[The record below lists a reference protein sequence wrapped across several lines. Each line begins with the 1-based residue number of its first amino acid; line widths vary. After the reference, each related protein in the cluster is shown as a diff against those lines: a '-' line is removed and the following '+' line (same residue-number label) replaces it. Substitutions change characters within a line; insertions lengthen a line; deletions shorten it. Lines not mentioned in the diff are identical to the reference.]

1 MGEQR
6 FVRFV
11 LLAALA
17 AAAPAQQPGRDI
29 RVVPAGRRLA
39 LVIGNEAYPKWP
51 LKNPVNDARAMDKA
65 LRDTGFRTDLVING
79 KLRDVEQAVDR
90 FVAALHPGDVAVFY
104 YAGHGVQLSGDNF
117 IVPVDFDAK
126 DEADAKYASYPISR
140 VQERME
146 GSGSQLNVLILD
158 ACRNNPFRTSR
169 AAGGGLGAMNAG
181 RGTLIAFATGPGK
194 TADDSAAA
202 GNGLFTGHV
211 VRALREPGLTL
222 DQIFNRVR
230 ERVDA
235 DSRHQQ
241 TPWSVTSVIGE
252 FRFLPGPQAAGQP
265 AAAVPANSA
274 PADSSTREVQ
284 SPAPAGASASDM
296 AKLRDDLFKLG
307 VRGDTIRNSLQSLQK
322 QIAASGGNLRVDM
335 QRAAS
340 LMNGYLESAS
350 GALNAQDA
358 AAARDYMQ
366 KAEKQIEILENYL
379 HL

>member
-1 MGEQR
+1 MNCRGAAGLA
-6 FVRFV
+6 
-11 LLAALA
+11 LLAISVA
-17 AAAPAQQPGRDI
+17 AQPAPAQTRDM
-29 RVVPAGRRLA
+29 RVESTSRRLA
-39 LVIGNEAYPKWP
+39 LVIGNEAYPKSP

-79 KLRDVEQAVDR
+79 KLRDVERAVDR

-104 YAGHGVQLSGDNF
+104 YAGHGVQLGGDNF

-146 GSGSQLNVLILD
+146 ASGSQLNVLILD
-158 ACRNNPFRTSR
+158 ACRNNPFRNSR
-169 AAGGGLGAMNAG
+169 AAGGGLSAMNAG

-194 TADDSAAA
+194 TADDSAASA
-202 GNGLFTGHV
+202 NGLFTGHV
-211 VRALREPGLTL
+211 VKALREPGLTL

-230 ERVDA
+230 ERVDS

-252 FRFLPGPQAAGQP
+252 FRFIPGPQGADQS
-265 AAAVPANSA
+265 AAAPAT
-274 PADSSTREVQ
+274 STATDPNPREVQ
-284 SPAPAGASASDM
+284 SSPAPDL

-322 QIAASGGNLRVDM
+322 QMAASGGNLRVDM

-350 GALNAQDA
+350 GALNAQDG

-366 KAEKQIEILENYL
+366 KAEKQIEILEKFL